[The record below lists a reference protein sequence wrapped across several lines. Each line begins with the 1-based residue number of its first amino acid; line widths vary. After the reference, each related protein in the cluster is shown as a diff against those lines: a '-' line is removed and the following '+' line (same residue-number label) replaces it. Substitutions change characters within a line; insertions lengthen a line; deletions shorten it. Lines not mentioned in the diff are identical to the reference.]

1 MSEKLR
7 NKSWCNILKSYIVH
21 WQPHKERI
29 GEGFKQ
35 HNNQQ
40 IIRDKGSN
48 KYVILFTAVAIF
60 IRKLH
65 TNYLANVILIHQ
77 IIKLLPQ
84 NI

>member
-48 KYVILFTAVAIF
+48 KYVILFTAVAI
-60 IRKLH
+60 IKCH
-65 TNYLANVILIHQ
+65 TDPSDHQ
-77 IIKLLPQ
+77 IAAPKHIM
-84 NI
+84 IATT